1 MSKFKTTIQVSF
13 KEVLDALPPLAV
25 VTRTCYDD
33 LAHTLT
39 VEWEYRP
46 WKTGY
51 DFPMEMKPEEI
62 LLKRMSEQTEIVPS
76 PEGLLAVYDGNPADV
91 RTLEQEVVDQRPR
104 KRGKRMRGESPVS

>member
-25 VTRTCYDD
+25 VTRTGYDD
-33 LAHTLT
+33 QAHTLT

-51 DFPMEMKPEEI
+51 DFSVEMKPDEI
-62 LLKRMSEQTEIVPS
+62 LLRRMSEQTEIVPS
-76 PEGLLAVYDGNPADV
+76 PEVLP
-91 RTLEQEVVDQRPR
+91 EVSPPPVVENAREMGR
-104 KRGKRMRGESPVS
+104 KRGRKRLVGVL

>member
-13 KEVLDALPPLAV
+13 KEVLDALPPRAV
-25 VTRTCYDD
+25 VTRTGYDD
-33 LAHTLT
+33 QAHTLT

-76 PEGLLAVYDGNPADV
+76 PEGLLAVSDDNPSDV
-91 RTLEQEVVDQRPR
+91 RTLEQEVVDDKPRNRR
-104 KRGKRMRGESPVS
+104 KRIRGESPVS